1 VSGAR
6 VDSPVPLPSD
16 TPISLQFGFIIPG
29 TNQETQIDTKIMVR
43 NVTVEESA
51 GGIRAIHSHGV
62 QFINLDPVH
71 HTMLQNLTYEAL
83 LADRSKIV

>member
-1 VSGAR
+1 
-6 VDSPVPLPSD
+6 
-16 TPISLQFGFIIPG
+16 
-29 TNQETQIDTKIMVR
+29 MVR